1 MIDQRPPIFLNQL
14 LDGNSVIS
22 RSGDEDLLITG
33 VTSDSRQ
40 VVSGNLFVA
49 VSGTITDGHHFIDEA
64 WQRGA
69 SVVVLDNRDMFE
81 RYKTSLAADQI
92 LCLVQNSHRTL
103 AQLAACWYGAPA
115 QSLVMI
121 GVTGTNGKTTISY
134 LLEHLLSHAGYRV
147 GVISTVNYRFAGIQQ
162 PAAHTTPGPEELH
175 ALLRRMV
182 DAGADC
188 CVLEVSSHAL
198 VQERVAA
205 ISFSTVVFTNLSHE
219 HLDYH
224 QEMESYFQA
233 KKLLFTG
240 LNTDA
245 FKVINGDDLW
255 GRRLLEEVKS
265 PKLSYGLQQGAEF
278 RAEKLE
284 FSSRGTTFMIEAEG
298 NTWECHSPLIGRY
311 NVANVLAALAVVQHL
326 DSEMKHLLTA
336 ITHFQQVPGR
346 LQRVT
351 NQREMHIFVDYA
363 HTPDALEKVLAAL
376 KECAVAG
383 RLLILFG
390 CGGDRDRQKRPE
402 MGRIAQCYS
411 DLVVVTSDNPRH
423 ENPEQIIADIL
434 AGMTMSPAVMVEN
447 NRRRAI
453 ARIIAAGRPGDLVLL
468 AGKGHETYQQIGDEK
483 FPFDDV
489 QVAKEM
495 LAA

>member
-1 MIDQRPPIFLNQL
+1 MIDQRPPIPLNQL
-14 LDGNSVIS
+14 LDGNSIIS
-22 RSGDEDLLITG
+22 RSGNVDVLISG

-49 VSGTITDGHHFIDEA
+49 VSGTVVDGHCFIDEA

-69 SVVVLDNRDMFE
+69 FVVVLDNRDLFE
-81 RYKTSLAADQI
+81 RYKMSLSAGQT

-103 AQLAACWYGAPA
+103 AQLAACWYGSPA
-115 QSLVMI
+115 RSLTMI

-134 LLEHLLSHAGYRV
+134 LLEHLLSHSGYRV

-162 PAAHTTPGPEELH
+162 PAFHTTPGPEELQ
-175 ALLRRMV
+175 AFLRRMV

-188 CVLEVSSHAL
+188 CVMEVSSHAL
-198 VQERVAA
+198 VQERVHA
-205 ISFSTVVFTNLSHE
+205 IPFSTVVFSNLSHE

-224 QEMESYFQA
+224 REMECYFQA

-240 LNTDA
+240 LNADA
-245 FKVINGDDLW
+245 FKVINSDDLW

-265 PKLSYGLQQGAEF
+265 PKLSYGLQQGAEL
-278 RAEKLE
+278 RAEKPDF
-284 FSSRGTTFMIEAEG
+284 FSHGTTFLMRVAG
-298 NTWECHSPLIGRY
+298 KTWKCRSPLIGRY
-311 NVANVLAALAVVQHL
+311 NIANLLAALAVARHL
-326 DSEMKHLLTA
+326 DGEMEGLLAAMTR
-336 ITHFQQVPGR
+336 FQQVPGR
-346 LQRVT
+346 LQRVP
-351 NQREMHIFVDYA
+351 NERKIHLFVDYA
-363 HTPDALEKVLAAL
+363 HTPDALEKVLIAL
-376 KECAVAG
+376 RECSADG
-383 RLLILFG
+383 RLLTLFG

-402 MGRIAQCYS
+402 MGRIAQRYS

-423 ENPEQIIADIL
+423 EAPERIIADIL
-434 AGMTMSPAVMVEN
+434 AGMAKSSALIVEKD
-447 NRRRAI
+447 RRRAI
-453 ARIIAAGRPGDLVLL
+453 ARIIAAGQPGDLILL
-468 AGKGHETYQQIGDEK
+468 AGKGHESYQQIGDEK